1 MQFWTLRAVR
11 RKYSKSATLDLRR
24 AHFGLF
30 KDLLGKIPWDKPLE
44 GRGAQERSLIFKD
57 HFIQAQGGMQ
67 PNTDEV
73 RSKCQEACMNKQGA
87 PDQTKADKGDLQG
100 WRKGHVVCK
109 EYRERAKA
117 DRDQVR
123 KTEDL
128 LEFELAR
135 DVKGNNKSFYR

>member
-1 MQFWTLRAVR
+1 
-11 RKYSKSATLDLRR
+11 
-24 AHFGLF
+24 
-30 KDLLGKIPWDKPLE
+30 
-44 GRGAQERSLIFKD
+44 
-57 HFIQAQGGMQ
+57 
-67 PNTDEV
+67 
-73 RSKCQEACMNKQGA
+73 MNKQGA